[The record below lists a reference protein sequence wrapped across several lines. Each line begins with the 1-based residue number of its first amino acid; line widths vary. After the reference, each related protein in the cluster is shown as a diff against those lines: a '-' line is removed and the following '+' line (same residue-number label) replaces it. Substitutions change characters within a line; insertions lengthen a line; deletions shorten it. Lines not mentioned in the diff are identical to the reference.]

1 MYYKNNE
8 VNAMTISDFLNLPN
22 FSDLNLL
29 AGEQGLDREL
39 TNVTVV
45 DTPDGT
51 NWLNG
56 GEFVIT
62 TAYML
67 HEEQDLLNFLQ
78 ILHEKQAAGVGIK
91 ENRYITTI
99 PGSALKLADELN
111 LPLISVPEAYPFVDI
126 INPVLT
132 QIISQQ
138 SLLLTQASMIHK
150 EFLGLAINNNS
161 VPEILRTLS
170 NITRIPCAFMDTRFR
185 EIYFSDE
192 SSSLMQK
199 LQDADVEN
207 ISGEFLEQYDHYT
220 VANKNEQFGFLL
232 FEKDCLQTQGNGS
245 IQTALEYASIVLILH
260 IQVRIANQQMAEK
273 YKASFLEDLLTNNV
287 KTDVE
292 IHNRARL
299 YGWDFTN
306 GGLAA
311 VVDINNI
318 KKYFT
323 DRLDSNT
330 NRMLEEATEIIFRHS
345 IQEMHQM
352 FPQSKYFRQSD
363 LIVFIISMSVDNREA
378 LPEQLEQTFK
388 RLQGRLSRVSPFT
401 ITLGIGQYYENIRD
415 ISKSYSEARVA
426 INLGYSLQWFDR
438 ILFYNRLGLYR
449 LLAPVMNSPESEE
462 LCMQYIRPLE
472 DYDRKYHG
480 ELLPT
485 LQEILQ
491 NGWNLKESAAG
502 LYIHYNSIKYRYSK
516 ICKVLN
522 LDLAEHNNRSLVEI
536 AMKLYL
542 LKHKP
547 ENN

>member
-1 MYYKNNE
+1 
-8 VNAMTISDFLNLPN
+8 MTISDFLNLPN

-29 AGEQGLDREL
+29 AGARGLDREL

-67 HEEQDLLNFLQ
+67 HEEKDLLEFLQ
-78 ILHEKQAAGVGIK
+78 VLHEKQAAGVGIK

-99 PGSALKLADELN
+99 PEAALKMADELN

-132 QIISQQ
+132 QIISRQ
-138 SLLLTQASMIHK
+138 SLLLTQANKIHK

-161 VPEILRTLS
+161 VPEILKTLS
-170 NITRIPCAFMDTRFR
+170 SITRMPCAFIDTHFR
-185 EIYFSDE
+185 NIFFSDE

-199 LQDADVEN
+199 LQDADIEN
-207 ISGEFLEQYDHYT
+207 ITSEFLEQYDYYT

-232 FEKDCLQTQGNGS
+232 FEKGCLQTQENGNM
-245 IQTALEYASIVLILH
+245 QTALEYASIVLILH
-260 IQVRIANQQMAEK
+260 IQVQIANQQMAEK

-345 IQEMHQM
+345 IQEMHQT

-363 LIVFIISMSVDNREA
+363 LIVFIISMPENSRET
-378 LPEQLEQTFK
+378 LPEQLEQTFR
-388 RLQGRLSRVSPFT
+388 RLQSRLKMVSPFT

-426 INLGYSLQWFDR
+426 ISLGYSLQWFDR

-462 LCMQYIRPLE
+462 LCIQYIQPLE

-522 LDLAEHNNRSLVEI
+522 LDLADHNNRSLVEI

-547 ENN
+547 ESN

>member
-1 MYYKNNE
+1 
-8 VNAMTISDFLNLPN
+8 MTISDFLNLPN

-29 AGEQGLDREL
+29 AGENGLDREL

-67 HEEQDLLNFLQ
+67 HEEKDLLEFLQ
-78 ILHEKQAAGVGIK
+78 VLHEKQAAGVGIK

-99 PGSALKLADELN
+99 PEAALKMADELN

-138 SLLLTQASMIHK
+138 SLLLTQANKIHK

-161 VPEILRTLS
+161 VPEILKTLS
-170 NITRIPCAFMDTRFR
+170 SITRMPCAFIDTHFR
-185 EIYFSDE
+185 NIFFSDD
-192 SSSLMQK
+192 SSSLMRK
-199 LQDADVEN
+199 LQDADIEN
-207 ISGEFLEQYDHYT
+207 ITSEFLEQYDYYT

-232 FEKDCLQTQGNGS
+232 FEKGCLQTQENGNM
-245 IQTALEYASIVLILH
+245 QTALEYASIVLILH
-260 IQVRIANQQMAEK
+260 IQVQIANQQMAEK

-345 IQEMHQM
+345 IQEMHQT

-363 LIVFIISMSVDNREA
+363 LIVFIISMPEDSRET
-378 LPEQLEQTFK
+378 LPEQLEQTFR
-388 RLQGRLSRVSPFT
+388 RLQSRLKMVNPFT

-462 LCMQYIRPLE
+462 LCIQYIQPLE

-522 LDLAEHNNRSLVEI
+522 LDLADHNNRSLVEI

-547 ENN
+547 ESN

>member
-1 MYYKNNE
+1 
-8 VNAMTISDFLNLPN
+8 MTISDFLNLPN

-29 AGEQGLDREL
+29 AGENGLDREL

-67 HEEQDLLNFLQ
+67 HEEKDLLEFLQ
-78 ILHEKQAAGVGIK
+78 VLHEKQAAGVGIK

-99 PGSALKLADELN
+99 PEAALKMADDLN

-132 QIISQQ
+132 QIISRQ
-138 SLLLTQASMIHK
+138 SLLLTQANKIHK

-161 VPEILRTLS
+161 VPEILKTLS
-170 NITRIPCAFMDTRFR
+170 SITRMPCAFIDTHFR
-185 EIYFSDE
+185 NIFFSDE

-199 LQDADVEN
+199 LQDADIEN
-207 ISGEFLEQYDHYT
+207 ITSEFLEQYDHYT

-232 FEKDCLQTQGNGS
+232 FEKGCLQTQENGNM
-245 IQTALEYASIVLILH
+245 QTALEYASIVLILH
-260 IQVRIANQQMAEK
+260 IQVQIANQQMAEK

-345 IQEMHQM
+345 IQEMHQT

-363 LIVFIISMSVDNREA
+363 LIVFIISMPEDSRET
-378 LPEQLEQTFK
+378 LPEQLEQTFR
-388 RLQGRLSRVSPFT
+388 RLQSRLKMVSPFT

-462 LCMQYIRPLE
+462 LCIQYIQPLE

-522 LDLAEHNNRSLVEI
+522 LDLADHNNRSLVEI

-547 ENN
+547 ESN

>member
-1 MYYKNNE
+1 
-8 VNAMTISDFLNLPN
+8 MTISDFLNLPN

-29 AGEQGLDREL
+29 AGENGLDREL

-67 HEEQDLLNFLQ
+67 HEEKDLLEFLQ
-78 ILHEKQAAGVGIK
+78 VLHEKQAAGVGIK

-99 PGSALKLADELN
+99 PEAALKMADELN

-132 QIISQQ
+132 QIISRQ
-138 SLLLTQASMIHK
+138 SLLLTQANKIHK

-161 VPEILRTLS
+161 VPEILKTLS
-170 NITRIPCAFMDTRFR
+170 SITRMPCAFIDTHFR
-185 EIYFSDE
+185 NIFFSDE

-199 LQDADVEN
+199 LQDADMES
-207 ISGEFLEQYDHYT
+207 ITSEFLEQYDYYT

-232 FEKDCLQTQGNGS
+232 FEKGCLQTQENGNM
-245 IQTALEYASIVLILH
+245 QTALEYASIVLILH
-260 IQVRIANQQMAEK
+260 IQVQIANQQMAEK

-345 IQEMHQM
+345 IQEMHQT

-363 LIVFIISMSVDNREA
+363 LIVFIISMPEDSRET
-378 LPEQLEQTFK
+378 LPEQLEQTFR
-388 RLQGRLSRVSPFT
+388 RLQSRLKMVSPFT

-462 LCMQYIRPLE
+462 LCIQYIQPLE

-522 LDLAEHNNRSLVEI
+522 LDLADHNNRSLVEI

-547 ENN
+547 ESN

>member
-1 MYYKNNE
+1 
-8 VNAMTISDFLNLPN
+8 MTISDFLNLPN

-29 AGEQGLDREL
+29 AGENGLDREL

-67 HEEQDLLNFLQ
+67 HEEKDLLEFLQ
-78 ILHEKQAAGVGIK
+78 VLHKKQAAGVGIK

-99 PGSALKLADELN
+99 PEAALKMADELN

-132 QIISQQ
+132 QIISRQ
-138 SLLLTQASMIHK
+138 SLLLTQANKIHK

-161 VPEILRTLS
+161 VPEILKTLS
-170 NITRIPCAFMDTRFR
+170 SITRMPCAFIDTHFR
-185 EIYFSDE
+185 NIFFSDE

-199 LQDADVEN
+199 LQDADIEN
-207 ISGEFLEQYDHYT
+207 ITSEFLEQYDHYT

-232 FEKDCLQTQGNGS
+232 FEKGCLQTQENGNM
-245 IQTALEYASIVLILH
+245 QTALEYASIVLILH
-260 IQVRIANQQMAEK
+260 IQVQIANQQMAEK

-345 IQEMHQM
+345 IQEMHQT

-363 LIVFIISMSVDNREA
+363 LIVFIISMPEDSRET
-378 LPEQLEQTFK
+378 LPEQLEQTFR
-388 RLQGRLSRVSPFT
+388 RLQSRLKMVSPFT

-462 LCMQYIRPLE
+462 LCIQYIQPLE

-522 LDLAEHNNRSLVEI
+522 LDLADHNNRSLVEI

-547 ENN
+547 ESN

>member
-1 MYYKNNE
+1 
-8 VNAMTISDFLNLPN
+8 
-22 FSDLNLL
+22 
-29 AGEQGLDREL
+29 
-39 TNVTVV
+39 
-45 DTPDGT
+45 
-51 NWLNG
+51 
-56 GEFVIT
+56 
-62 TAYML
+62 
-67 HEEQDLLNFLQ
+67 
-78 ILHEKQAAGVGIK
+78 
-91 ENRYITTI
+91 
-99 PGSALKLADELN
+99 
-111 LPLISVPEAYPFVDI
+111 
-126 INPVLT
+126 
-132 QIISQQ
+132 
-138 SLLLTQASMIHK
+138 
-150 EFLGLAINNNS
+150 
-161 VPEILRTLS
+161 
-170 NITRIPCAFMDTRFR
+170 
-185 EIYFSDE
+185 
-192 SSSLMQK
+192 MQK
-199 LQDADVEN
+199 LQDADMES
-207 ISGEFLEQYDHYT
+207 ITSEFLEQYDYYT

-232 FEKDCLQTQGNGS
+232 FEKGCLQMQENGNM
-245 IQTALEYASIVLILH
+245 QTALEYASIVLILH
-260 IQVRIANQQMAEK
+260 IQVQIANQQMAEK

-323 DRLDSNT
+323 DHLDSNT

-363 LIVFIISMSVDNREA
+363 LIVFIISMPEDSREG
-378 LPEQLEQTFK
+378 LPEQLEQTFR
-388 RLQGRLSRVSPFT
+388 RLQSRLKMVSPFT

-462 LCMQYIRPLE
+462 LCIQYIQPLE

-522 LDLAEHNNRSLVEI
+522 MDLADHNNRSLVEI

-547 ENN
+547 ESN

>member
-1 MYYKNNE
+1 
-8 VNAMTISDFLNLPN
+8 MTISDFLNLPN

-232 FEKDCLQTQGNGS
+232 FEKDCLQTRGNDS

-260 IQVRIANQQMAEK
+260 IQVRIANQQMVEK

-363 LIVFIISMSVDNREA
+363 LIVFIISMPVDNREA

>member
-1 MYYKNNE
+1 
-8 VNAMTISDFLNLPN
+8 MTISDFLNLPN

-29 AGEQGLDREL
+29 AGENGLDREL

-51 NWLNG
+51 NWLHG

-67 HEEQDLLNFLQ
+67 HEEKDLLEFLQ
-78 ILHEKQAAGVGIK
+78 VLHEKQAAGVGIK

-99 PGSALKLADELN
+99 PEAALKMADELN

-132 QIISQQ
+132 QIISRQ
-138 SLLLTQASMIHK
+138 SLLLTQANKIHK

-161 VPEILRTLS
+161 VPEILKTLS
-170 NITRIPCAFMDTRFR
+170 SITRMPCAFIDTHFR
-185 EIYFSDE
+185 NIFFSDE

-199 LQDADVEN
+199 LQDADIEN
-207 ISGEFLEQYDHYT
+207 ITSEFLEQYDYYT

-232 FEKDCLQTQGNGS
+232 FEKGCLQTQENGNM
-245 IQTALEYASIVLILH
+245 QTALEYASIVLILH
-260 IQVRIANQQMAEK
+260 IQVQIANQQMAEK

-345 IQEMHQM
+345 IQEMHQT

-363 LIVFIISMSVDNREA
+363 LIVFIISMPEDSRET
-378 LPEQLEQTFK
+378 LPEQLEQTFR
-388 RLQGRLSRVSPFT
+388 RLQSHLKMVSPFT

-462 LCMQYIRPLE
+462 LCIQYIQPLE

-522 LDLAEHNNRSLVEI
+522 LDLADHNNRSLVEI

-547 ENN
+547 ESN

>member
-1 MYYKNNE
+1 
-8 VNAMTISDFLNLPN
+8 MTISDFLNLPN

-29 AGEQGLDREL
+29 AGENGLDREL

-67 HEEQDLLNFLQ
+67 HEEKDLLEFLQ
-78 ILHEKQAAGVGIK
+78 VLHEKQAAGVGIK

-99 PGSALKLADELN
+99 PEAALKMADELN

-138 SLLLTQASMIHK
+138 SLLLTQANKIHK

-161 VPEILRTLS
+161 VPEILKTLS
-170 NITRIPCAFMDTRFR
+170 SITRMPCAFIDTHFR
-185 EIYFSDE
+185 NIFFSDD
-192 SSSLMQK
+192 SSSLMRK
-199 LQDADVEN
+199 LQDADIEN
-207 ISGEFLEQYDHYT
+207 ITSEFLEQYDYYT

-232 FEKDCLQTQGNGS
+232 FEKGCLQTQENGNM
-245 IQTALEYASIVLILH
+245 QTALEYASIVLILH
-260 IQVRIANQQMAEK
+260 IQVQIANQQMAEK

-345 IQEMHQM
+345 IQEMHQT

-363 LIVFIISMSVDNREA
+363 LIVFIISMPEDSRET
-378 LPEQLEQTFK
+378 LPEQLEQTFR
-388 RLQGRLSRVSPFT
+388 RLQSRLKMVSPFT

-462 LCMQYIRPLE
+462 LCIQYIQPLE

-522 LDLAEHNNRSLVEI
+522 LDLADHNNRSLVEI

-547 ENN
+547 ESN

>member
-1 MYYKNNE
+1 
-8 VNAMTISDFLNLPN
+8 MTISDFLNLPN

-67 HEEQDLLNFLQ
+67 HEEQDLLDFLKV
-78 ILHEKQAAGVGIK
+78 LHEKQAAGVGIK

-99 PGSALKLADELN
+99 PESALKLADELN

-132 QIISQQ
+132 QIINQQ
-138 SLLLTQASMIHK
+138 SLLLTQANMIHK

-232 FEKDCLQTQGNGS
+232 FEKDCLQTQGNDS

-363 LIVFIISMSVDNREA
+363 LIVFIISMPVDGREA

-522 LDLAEHNNRSLVEI
+522 LDLADHNNRSLVEI

-547 ENN
+547 ESN

>member
-1 MYYKNNE
+1 
-8 VNAMTISDFLNLPN
+8 MTISDFLNLPN

-29 AGEQGLDREL
+29 AGENGLDREL

-67 HEEQDLLNFLQ
+67 HEEKDLLEFLQ
-78 ILHEKQAAGVGIK
+78 VLHEKQAAGVGIK

-99 PGSALKLADELN
+99 PEAALKMADELN

-138 SLLLTQASMIHK
+138 SLLLTQANKIHK

-161 VPEILRTLS
+161 VPEILKTLS
-170 NITRIPCAFMDTRFR
+170 SITRMPCAFIDTHFR
-185 EIYFSDE
+185 NIFFSDD
-192 SSSLMQK
+192 SSSLMRK
-199 LQDADVEN
+199 LQDADIEN
-207 ISGEFLEQYDHYT
+207 ITSEFLEQYDYYT

-232 FEKDCLQTQGNGS
+232 FEKGCLQTQENGNM
-245 IQTALEYASIVLILH
+245 QTALEYASIVLILH
-260 IQVRIANQQMAEK
+260 IQVQIANQQMAEK

-345 IQEMHQM
+345 IQEMHQT

-363 LIVFIISMSVDNREA
+363 LIVFIISMPEESREG
-378 LPEQLEQTFK
+378 LPEQLEQTFR
-388 RLQGRLSRVSPFT
+388 RLQSRLKMVNPFT

-462 LCMQYIRPLE
+462 LCIQYIQPLE

-522 LDLAEHNNRSLVEI
+522 LDLADHNNRSLVEI

-547 ENN
+547 ESN

>member
-1 MYYKNNE
+1 
-8 VNAMTISDFLNLPN
+8 MTISDFLNLPN

-29 AGEQGLDREL
+29 AGENGLDREL

-67 HEEQDLLNFLQ
+67 HEEKDLLEFLQ
-78 ILHEKQAAGVGIK
+78 VLHEKQAAGVGIK

-99 PGSALKLADELN
+99 PEAALKMADELN

-132 QIISQQ
+132 QIISRQ
-138 SLLLTQASMIHK
+138 SLLLTQANKIHK

-161 VPEILRTLS
+161 VPEILKTLS
-170 NITRIPCAFMDTRFR
+170 SITRMPCAFIDTHFR
-185 EIYFSDE
+185 NIFFSDE

-199 LQDADVEN
+199 LQDADIEN
-207 ISGEFLEQYDHYT
+207 ITSEFLEQYDYYT

-232 FEKDCLQTQGNGS
+232 FEKGCLQTQENGNM
-245 IQTALEYASIVLILH
+245 QTALEYASIVLILH
-260 IQVRIANQQMAEK
+260 IQVQIANQQMAEK

-345 IQEMHQM
+345 IQEMHQT

-363 LIVFIISMSVDNREA
+363 LIVFIISMPENSRET
-378 LPEQLEQTFK
+378 LPEQLEQTFR
-388 RLQGRLSRVSPFT
+388 RLQSRLKMVSPFT

-462 LCMQYIRPLE
+462 LCIQYIQPLE

-522 LDLAEHNNRSLVEI
+522 LDLADHNNRSLVEI

-547 ENN
+547 ESN

>member
-1 MYYKNNE
+1 
-8 VNAMTISDFLNLPN
+8 MTISDFLNLPN

-29 AGEQGLDREL
+29 AGENGLDREL

-67 HEEQDLLNFLQ
+67 HEEKDLLEFLQ
-78 ILHEKQAAGVGIK
+78 VLHEKQAAGVGIK

-99 PGSALKLADELN
+99 PEAALKMADELN

-132 QIISQQ
+132 QIISRQ
-138 SLLLTQASMIHK
+138 SLLLTQANKIHK

-161 VPEILRTLS
+161 VPEILKTLS
-170 NITRIPCAFMDTRFR
+170 SITRMPCAFIDTHFR
-185 EIYFSDE
+185 NIFFSDD

-199 LQDADVEN
+199 LQDADIEN
-207 ISGEFLEQYDHYT
+207 ITSEFLEQYDYYT

-232 FEKDCLQTQGNGS
+232 FEKGCLQTQENGNM
-245 IQTALEYASIVLILH
+245 QTALEYASIVLILH
-260 IQVRIANQQMAEK
+260 IQVQIANQQMAEK

-345 IQEMHQM
+345 IQEMHQT

-363 LIVFIISMSVDNREA
+363 LIVFIISMPEDSRET
-378 LPEQLEQTFK
+378 LPEQLEQTFR
-388 RLQGRLSRVSPFT
+388 RLQSRLKMVSPFT

-462 LCMQYIRPLE
+462 LCIQYIQPLE

-522 LDLAEHNNRSLVEI
+522 LDLADHNNRSLVEI

-547 ENN
+547 ESN

>member
-1 MYYKNNE
+1 MT
-8 VNAMTISDFLNLPN
+8 MTISDFLNLPN

-29 AGEQGLDREL
+29 AGENGLDREL

-67 HEEQDLLNFLQ
+67 HEEKDLLEFLQ
-78 ILHEKQAAGVGIK
+78 VLHEKQAAGVGIK

-99 PGSALKLADELN
+99 PEAALKMADELN

-132 QIISQQ
+132 QIISRQ
-138 SLLLTQASMIHK
+138 SLLLTQANKIHK

-161 VPEILRTLS
+161 VPEILKTLS
-170 NITRIPCAFMDTRFR
+170 SITRMPCAFIDTHFR
-185 EIYFSDE
+185 NIFFSDE

-199 LQDADVEN
+199 LQDADIEN
-207 ISGEFLEQYDHYT
+207 ITSEFLEQYDYYT

-232 FEKDCLQTQGNGS
+232 FEKGCLQTQENGNM
-245 IQTALEYASIVLILH
+245 QTALEYASIVLILH
-260 IQVRIANQQMAEK
+260 IQVQIANQQMAEK

-345 IQEMHQM
+345 IQEMHQT

-363 LIVFIISMSVDNREA
+363 LIVFIISMPENSRET
-378 LPEQLEQTFK
+378 LPEQLEQTFR
-388 RLQGRLSRVSPFT
+388 RLQSRLKMVSPFT

-462 LCMQYIRPLE
+462 LCIQYIQPLE

-522 LDLAEHNNRSLVEI
+522 LDLADHNNRSLVEI

-547 ENN
+547 ESN

>member
-1 MYYKNNE
+1 
-8 VNAMTISDFLNLPN
+8 MTISDFLNLPN

-29 AGEQGLDREL
+29 AGENGLDREL

-67 HEEQDLLNFLQ
+67 HEEKDLLEFLQ
-78 ILHEKQAAGVGIK
+78 VLHEKQAAGVGIK

-99 PGSALKLADELN
+99 PEAALKMADDLN

-138 SLLLTQASMIHK
+138 SLLLTQANKIHK

-161 VPEILRTLS
+161 VPEILKTLS
-170 NITRIPCAFMDTRFR
+170 SITRMPCAFIDTHFR
-185 EIYFSDE
+185 NIFFSDE

-199 LQDADVEN
+199 LQDADIEN
-207 ISGEFLEQYDHYT
+207 ITSEFLEQYDYYT

-232 FEKDCLQTQGNGS
+232 FEKGYLQKQENGNM
-245 IQTALEYASIVLILH
+245 QTALEYASIVLILH
-260 IQVRIANQQMAEK
+260 IQVQIANQQMAEK

-345 IQEMHQM
+345 IQEMHQT

-363 LIVFIISMSVDNREA
+363 LIVFIISMPEDSRET
-378 LPEQLEQTFK
+378 LPEQLEQTFR
-388 RLQGRLSRVSPFT
+388 RLQSRLKMVSPFT

-462 LCMQYIRPLE
+462 LCIQYIQPLE

-485 LQEILQ
+485 LQELLQ

-522 LDLAEHNNRSLVEI
+522 LDLADHNNRSLVEI

-547 ENN
+547 ESN

>member
-1 MYYKNNE
+1 
-8 VNAMTISDFLNLPN
+8 MTISDFLNLPN

-29 AGEQGLDREL
+29 AGEHGLDREL

-67 HEEQDLLNFLQ
+67 HEEQDLLDFLKV
-78 ILHEKQAAGVGIK
+78 LHEKQAAGVGIK

-99 PGSALKLADELN
+99 PESALNLADELN

-132 QIISQQ
+132 QIINQQ
-138 SLLLTQASMIHK
+138 SLLLTQANMIHK

-232 FEKDCLQTQGNGS
+232 FEKDCLQTKGNDS

-363 LIVFIISMSVDNREA
+363 LIVFIISMPVDGREA

-522 LDLAEHNNRSLVEI
+522 LDLADHNNRSLVEI

-547 ENN
+547 ESN

>member
-1 MYYKNNE
+1 
-8 VNAMTISDFLNLPN
+8 MTISDFLNLPN

-29 AGEQGLDREL
+29 AGKNGLDREL

-67 HEEQDLLNFLQ
+67 HEEKDLLEFLQ
-78 ILHEKQAAGVGIK
+78 VLHEKQAAGVGIK

-99 PGSALKLADELN
+99 PEAALKMADELN

-132 QIISQQ
+132 QIISRQ
-138 SLLLTQASMIHK
+138 SLLLTQANKIHK

-161 VPEILRTLS
+161 VPEILKTLS
-170 NITRIPCAFMDTRFR
+170 SIIRISCAFIDTHFR
-185 EIYFSDE
+185 NIFFSDE

-199 LQDADVEN
+199 LQDADMES
-207 ISGEFLEQYDHYT
+207 ITSEFLEQYDYYT

-232 FEKDCLQTQGNGS
+232 FEKGCLQMQENGNM
-245 IQTALEYASIVLILH
+245 QTALEYASIVLILH
-260 IQVRIANQQMAEK
+260 IQVQIANQQMAEK

-323 DRLDSNT
+323 DHLDSNT

-363 LIVFIISMSVDNREA
+363 LIVFIISMPEENREG
-378 LPEQLEQTFK
+378 LPEQLEQTFR
-388 RLQGRLSRVSPFT
+388 RLQSRLKMVSPFT

-462 LCMQYIRPLE
+462 LCIQYIQPLE

-502 LYIHYNSIKYRYSK
+502 LYIHYNSIKYRYAK

-522 LDLAEHNNRSLVEI
+522 LDLADHNNRSLVEI

-547 ENN
+547 ESN

>member
-1 MYYKNNE
+1 
-8 VNAMTISDFLNLPN
+8 MTISDFLNLPN

-29 AGEQGLDREL
+29 AGENGLDREL

-67 HEEQDLLNFLQ
+67 HEEKDLLEFLQ
-78 ILHEKQAAGVGIK
+78 VLHEKQAAGVGIK

-99 PGSALKLADELN
+99 PEAALKMADELN
-111 LPLISVPEAYPFVDI
+111 LPLISVPETYPFVDI

-132 QIISQQ
+132 QIISRQ
-138 SLLLTQASMIHK
+138 SLLLTQANKIHK

-161 VPEILRTLS
+161 VPEILKTLS
-170 NITRIPCAFMDTRFR
+170 SIIRISCAFIDTHFR
-185 EIYFSDE
+185 NIFFSDE

-199 LQDADVEN
+199 LQDADMES
-207 ISGEFLEQYDHYT
+207 ITSEFLEQYDYYT

-232 FEKDCLQTQGNGS
+232 FEKGCLQMQENGNM
-245 IQTALEYASIVLILH
+245 QTALEYASIVLILH
-260 IQVRIANQQMAEK
+260 IQVQIANQQMAEK

-323 DRLDSNT
+323 DHLDSNT

-363 LIVFIISMSVDNREA
+363 LIVFIISMPEENREG
-378 LPEQLEQTFK
+378 LPEQLEQTFR
-388 RLQGRLSRVSPFT
+388 RLQSRLKMVSPFT

-462 LCMQYIRPLE
+462 LCIQYIQPLE

-522 LDLAEHNNRSLVEI
+522 LDLADHNNRSLVEI

-547 ENN
+547 ESN

>member
-1 MYYKNNE
+1 
-8 VNAMTISDFLNLPN
+8 MTISDFLNLPN

-29 AGEQGLDREL
+29 AGENGLDREL

-67 HEEQDLLNFLQ
+67 HEEKDLLEFLQ
-78 ILHEKQAAGVGIK
+78 VLHEKQAAGVGIK

-99 PGSALKLADELN
+99 PEAALKMADELN

-138 SLLLTQASMIHK
+138 SLLLTQANKIHK

-161 VPEILRTLS
+161 VPEILKTLS
-170 NITRIPCAFMDTRFR
+170 SITRMPCAFIDTHFR
-185 EIYFSDE
+185 NIFFSDE

-199 LQDADVEN
+199 LQDADIEN
-207 ISGEFLEQYDHYT
+207 ITSEFLEQYDYYT

-232 FEKDCLQTQGNGS
+232 FEKGCLQTQENGNM
-245 IQTALEYASIVLILH
+245 QTALEYASIVLILH
-260 IQVRIANQQMAEK
+260 IQVQIANQQMAEK

-345 IQEMHQM
+345 IQEMHQT

-363 LIVFIISMSVDNREA
+363 LIVFIISMPEDSRET
-378 LPEQLEQTFK
+378 LPEQLEQTFR
-388 RLQGRLSRVSPFT
+388 RLQSRLKMVSPFT

-438 ILFYNRLGLYR
+438 ILFYNRLGIYR

-462 LCMQYIRPLE
+462 LCIQYIQPLE

-522 LDLAEHNNRSLVEI
+522 LDLADHNNRSLVEI

-547 ENN
+547 ESN

>member
-1 MYYKNNE
+1 
-8 VNAMTISDFLNLPN
+8 MTISDFLNLPN

-29 AGEQGLDREL
+29 AGENGLDREL

-51 NWLNG
+51 NWLHG

-67 HEEQDLLNFLQ
+67 HEEKDLLEFLQ
-78 ILHEKQAAGVGIK
+78 VLHEKQAAGVGIK

-99 PGSALKLADELN
+99 PEAALKMADELN

-132 QIISQQ
+132 QIISRQ
-138 SLLLTQASMIHK
+138 SLLLTQANKIHK

-161 VPEILRTLS
+161 VPEILKTLS
-170 NITRIPCAFMDTRFR
+170 SITRMPCAFIDTHFR
-185 EIYFSDE
+185 NIFFSDE

-199 LQDADVEN
+199 LQDADIEN
-207 ISGEFLEQYDHYT
+207 ITSEFLEQYDYYT

-232 FEKDCLQTQGNGS
+232 FEKGCLQTQENGNM
-245 IQTALEYASIVLILH
+245 QTALEYASIVLILH
-260 IQVRIANQQMAEK
+260 IQVQIANQQMAEK

-345 IQEMHQM
+345 IQEMHQT

-363 LIVFIISMSVDNREA
+363 LIVFIISMPEDSRET
-378 LPEQLEQTFK
+378 LQEQLEQTFR
-388 RLQGRLSRVSPFT
+388 RLQSHLKMVSPFT

-462 LCMQYIRPLE
+462 LCIQYIQPLE

-522 LDLAEHNNRSLVEI
+522 LDLADHNNRSLVEI

-547 ENN
+547 ESN

>member
-1 MYYKNNE
+1 MT
-8 VNAMTISDFLNLPN
+8 MTISDFLNLPN

-29 AGEQGLDREL
+29 AGENGLDREL

-67 HEEQDLLNFLQ
+67 HEEKDLLEFLQ
-78 ILHEKQAAGVGIK
+78 VLHEKQAAGVGIK

-99 PGSALKLADELN
+99 PEAALKMADELN

-132 QIISQQ
+132 QIISRQ
-138 SLLLTQASMIHK
+138 SLLLTQANKIHK

-161 VPEILRTLS
+161 VPEILKTLS
-170 NITRIPCAFMDTRFR
+170 SIIRISCAFIDTHFR
-185 EIYFSDE
+185 NIFFSDE

-199 LQDADVEN
+199 LQDADMES
-207 ISGEFLEQYDHYT
+207 ITSEFLEQYDYYT

-232 FEKDCLQTQGNGS
+232 FEKGCLQMQENGNM
-245 IQTALEYASIVLILH
+245 QTALEYASIVLILH
-260 IQVRIANQQMAEK
+260 IQVQIANQQMAEK

-323 DRLDSNT
+323 DHLDSNT

-363 LIVFIISMSVDNREA
+363 LIVFIISMPEDSREG
-378 LPEQLEQTFK
+378 LPEQLEQTFR
-388 RLQGRLSRVSPFT
+388 RLQSRLKMVSPFT

-462 LCMQYIRPLE
+462 LCIQYIQPLE

-522 LDLAEHNNRSLVEI
+522 LDLADHNNRSLVEI

-547 ENN
+547 ESN

>member
-1 MYYKNNE
+1 
-8 VNAMTISDFLNLPN
+8 MTISDFLNLPN

-29 AGEQGLDREL
+29 AGENGLDREL

-67 HEEQDLLNFLQ
+67 HEEKDLLEFLQ
-78 ILHEKQAAGVGIK
+78 VLHEKQAAGVGIK

-99 PGSALKLADELN
+99 PEAALKMADELN

-132 QIISQQ
+132 QIISRQ
-138 SLLLTQASMIHK
+138 SLLLTQANKIHK

-161 VPEILRTLS
+161 VPEILKTLS
-170 NITRIPCAFMDTRFR
+170 SITRMPCAFIDTHFR
-185 EIYFSDE
+185 NIFFSDE

-199 LQDADVEN
+199 LQDADMES
-207 ISGEFLEQYDHYT
+207 ITSEFLEQYDYYT

-232 FEKDCLQTQGNGS
+232 FEKGCLQMQENGNM
-245 IQTALEYASIVLILH
+245 QTALEYASIVLILH
-260 IQVRIANQQMAEK
+260 IQVQIANQQMAEK

-345 IQEMHQM
+345 IQEMHQT

-363 LIVFIISMSVDNREA
+363 LIVFIISMPEDSRET
-378 LPEQLEQTFK
+378 LPEQLEQTFR
-388 RLQGRLSRVSPFT
+388 RLQSRLKMVSPFT

-462 LCMQYIRPLE
+462 LCIQYIQPLE

-522 LDLAEHNNRSLVEI
+522 LDLADHNNRSLVEI

-547 ENN
+547 ESN

>member
-1 MYYKNNE
+1 M
-8 VNAMTISDFLNLPN
+8 F
-22 FSDLNLL
+22 
-29 AGEQGLDREL
+29 
-39 TNVTVV
+39 
-45 DTPDGT
+45 
-51 NWLNG
+51 
-56 GEFVIT
+56 
-62 TAYML
+62 
-67 HEEQDLLNFLQ
+67 
-78 ILHEKQAAGVGIK
+78 
-91 ENRYITTI
+91 RYVS
-99 PGSALKLADELN
+99 PLKS
-111 LPLISVPEAYPFVDI
+111 LPLSGR
-126 INPVLT
+126 
-132 QIISQQ
+132 Q
-138 SLLLTQASMIHK
+138 SLLLTQANKIHK

-161 VPEILRTLS
+161 VPEILKTLS
-170 NITRIPCAFMDTRFR
+170 SIIRISCAFIDTHFR
-185 EIYFSDE
+185 NIFFSDE

-199 LQDADVEN
+199 LQDADMES
-207 ISGEFLEQYDHYT
+207 ITSEFLEQYDYYT

-232 FEKDCLQTQGNGS
+232 FEKGCLQMQENGNM
-245 IQTALEYASIVLILH
+245 QTALEYASIVLILH
-260 IQVRIANQQMAEK
+260 IQVQIANQQMAEK

-306 GGLAA
+306 GGLSA

-323 DRLDSNT
+323 DHLDSNT

-363 LIVFIISMSVDNREA
+363 LIVFIISMPEENREG
-378 LPEQLEQTFK
+378 LPEQLEQTFR
-388 RLQGRLSRVSPFT
+388 RLQSRLKMVSPFT

-462 LCMQYIRPLE
+462 LCIQYIQPLE

-522 LDLAEHNNRSLVEI
+522 LDLADHNNRSLVEI

-547 ENN
+547 ESN

>member
-1 MYYKNNE
+1 
-8 VNAMTISDFLNLPN
+8 MTISDFLNLPN

-29 AGEQGLDREL
+29 AGENGLDREL

-67 HEEQDLLNFLQ
+67 HEEKDLLEFLQ
-78 ILHEKQAAGVGIK
+78 VLHEKQAAGVGIK

-99 PGSALKLADELN
+99 PEAALKMADELN

-138 SLLLTQASMIHK
+138 SLLLTQANKIHK

-161 VPEILRTLS
+161 VPEILKTLS
-170 NITRIPCAFMDTRFR
+170 SITRMPCAFIDTHFR
-185 EIYFSDE
+185 NIFFSDE

-199 LQDADVEN
+199 LQDADIEN
-207 ISGEFLEQYDHYT
+207 ITSEFLEQYDYYT

-232 FEKDCLQTQGNGS
+232 FEKGCLQTQENGNM
-245 IQTALEYASIVLILH
+245 QTALEYASIVLILH
-260 IQVRIANQQMAEK
+260 IQVQIANQQMAEK

-345 IQEMHQM
+345 IQEMHQT

-363 LIVFIISMSVDNREA
+363 LIVFIISMPEDSRET
-378 LPEQLEQTFK
+378 LPEQLEQTFR
-388 RLQGRLSRVSPFT
+388 RLQSRLKMVSPFT

-462 LCMQYIRPLE
+462 LCIQYIQPLE

-522 LDLAEHNNRSLVEI
+522 LDLADHNNRSLVEI

-547 ENN
+547 ESN

>member
-1 MYYKNNE
+1 
-8 VNAMTISDFLNLPN
+8 MTISDFLNLPN

-29 AGEQGLDREL
+29 AGENGLDREL

-67 HEEQDLLNFLQ
+67 HEEKDLLEFLQ
-78 ILHEKQAAGVGIK
+78 VLHEKQAAGVGIK

-99 PGSALKLADELN
+99 PEAALKMADELN

-132 QIISQQ
+132 QIISRQ
-138 SLLLTQASMIHK
+138 SLLLTQANKIHK

-161 VPEILRTLS
+161 VPEILKTLS
-170 NITRIPCAFMDTRFR
+170 SITRMPCAFIDTHFR
-185 EIYFSDE
+185 NIFFSDE

-199 LQDADVEN
+199 LQDADIEN
-207 ISGEFLEQYDHYT
+207 ITSEFLEQYDYYT

-232 FEKDCLQTQGNGS
+232 FEKGCLQTQENGNM
-245 IQTALEYASIVLILH
+245 QTALEYASIVLILH
-260 IQVRIANQQMAEK
+260 IQVQIANQQMAEK

-363 LIVFIISMSVDNREA
+363 LIVFIISMPEDSRET
-378 LPEQLEQTFK
+378 LPEQLEQTFR
-388 RLQGRLSRVSPFT
+388 RLQSHLKMVSPFT

-462 LCMQYIRPLE
+462 LCIQYIQPLE

-522 LDLAEHNNRSLVEI
+522 LDLADHNNRSLVEI

-547 ENN
+547 ESN

>member
-1 MYYKNNE
+1 
-8 VNAMTISDFLNLPN
+8 MTISDFLNLPN

>member
-1 MYYKNNE
+1 MT
-8 VNAMTISDFLNLPN
+8 MTISDFLNLPN

-29 AGEQGLDREL
+29 AGENGLDREL

-67 HEEQDLLNFLQ
+67 HEEKDLLEFLQ
-78 ILHEKQAAGVGIK
+78 VLHEKQAAGVGIK

-99 PGSALKLADELN
+99 PEAALKMADDLN

-138 SLLLTQASMIHK
+138 SLLLTQANKIHK

-161 VPEILRTLS
+161 VPEILKTLS
-170 NITRIPCAFMDTRFR
+170 SITRMPCAFIDTHFR
-185 EIYFSDE
+185 NIFFSDE

-199 LQDADVEN
+199 LQDADIEN
-207 ISGEFLEQYDHYT
+207 ITSEFLEQYDYYT

-232 FEKDCLQTQGNGS
+232 FEKGCLQTQENGNM
-245 IQTALEYASIVLILH
+245 QTALEYASIVLILH
-260 IQVRIANQQMAEK
+260 IQVQIANQQMAEK

-345 IQEMHQM
+345 IQEMHQT

-363 LIVFIISMSVDNREA
+363 LIVFIISMPEDSRET
-378 LPEQLEQTFK
+378 LPEQLEQTFR
-388 RLQGRLSRVSPFT
+388 RLQSRLKMVSPFT

-462 LCMQYIRPLE
+462 LCIQYIQPLE

-522 LDLAEHNNRSLVEI
+522 LDLADHNNRSLVEI

-547 ENN
+547 ESN

>member
-1 MYYKNNE
+1 
-8 VNAMTISDFLNLPN
+8 MTISDFLNLPN

-29 AGEQGLDREL
+29 AGKNGLDREL

-67 HEEQDLLNFLQ
+67 HEEKDLLEFLQ
-78 ILHEKQAAGVGIK
+78 VLHEKQAAGVGIK

-99 PGSALKLADELN
+99 PEAALKMADELN

-132 QIISQQ
+132 QIISRQ
-138 SLLLTQASMIHK
+138 SLLLTQANKIHK

-161 VPEILRTLS
+161 VPEILKTLS
-170 NITRIPCAFMDTRFR
+170 SIIRISCAFIDTHFR
-185 EIYFSDE
+185 NIFFSDE

-199 LQDADVEN
+199 LQDADMES
-207 ISGEFLEQYDHYT
+207 ITSEFLEQYDYYT

-232 FEKDCLQTQGNGS
+232 FEKGCLQMQENGNM
-245 IQTALEYASIVLILH
+245 QTALEYASIVLILH
-260 IQVRIANQQMAEK
+260 IQVQIANQQMAEK

-323 DRLDSNT
+323 DHLDSNT

-363 LIVFIISMSVDNREA
+363 LIVFIISMPEENREG
-378 LPEQLEQTFK
+378 LPEQLEQTFR
-388 RLQGRLSRVSPFT
+388 RLQSRLKMVSPFT

-462 LCMQYIRPLE
+462 LCIQYIQPLE

-522 LDLAEHNNRSLVEI
+522 LDLADHNNRSLVEI

-547 ENN
+547 ESN

>member
-1 MYYKNNE
+1 
-8 VNAMTISDFLNLPN
+8 MTIYDFLNLPN

-29 AGEQGLDREL
+29 AGENGLDREL

-67 HEEQDLLNFLQ
+67 HEEKDLLEFLQ
-78 ILHEKQAAGVGIK
+78 VLHEKQAAGVGIK

-99 PGSALKLADELN
+99 PEAALKMADELN

-138 SLLLTQASMIHK
+138 SLLLTQANKIHK

-161 VPEILRTLS
+161 VPEILKTLS
-170 NITRIPCAFMDTRFR
+170 SITRMPCAFIDTHFR
-185 EIYFSDE
+185 NIFFSDE

-199 LQDADVEN
+199 LQDADIEN
-207 ISGEFLEQYDHYT
+207 ITSEFLEQYDYYT

-232 FEKDCLQTQGNGS
+232 FEKGCLQTQENGNM
-245 IQTALEYASIVLILH
+245 QTALEYASIVLILH
-260 IQVRIANQQMAEK
+260 IQVQIANQQMAEK

-345 IQEMHQM
+345 IQEMHQT

-363 LIVFIISMSVDNREA
+363 LIVFIISMPEDSRET
-378 LPEQLEQTFK
+378 LPEQLEQTFR
-388 RLQGRLSRVSPFT
+388 RLQSRLKMVSPFT

-462 LCMQYIRPLE
+462 LCIQYIQPLE

-522 LDLAEHNNRSLVEI
+522 LDLADHNNRSLVEI

-547 ENN
+547 ESN

>member
-1 MYYKNNE
+1 
-8 VNAMTISDFLNLPN
+8 MTISDFLQLPN
-22 FSDLNLL
+22 FSDLRLL
-29 AGEQGLDREL
+29 AGSGGLLREV

-45 DTPDGT
+45 DTPDGS

-67 HEEQDLLNFLQ
+67 HEEEENLLDFLQ
-78 ILHEKQAAGVGIK
+78 TLQLHGAAGLGIK
-91 ENRYITTI
+91 ENRYISCI
-99 PGSALKLADELN
+99 PDSALQLADQLC

-132 QIISQQ
+132 QIISRQ
-138 SLLLTQASMIHK
+138 SFLLTQANMIHK
-150 EFLGLAINNNS
+150 EFLSLAINNNS
-161 VPEILRTLS
+161 VPEILQTLRTV
-170 NITRIPCAFMDTRFR
+170 TGIPCAFMDTHFKNL
-185 EIYFSDE
+185 YFSDE
-192 SSSLMQK
+192 DSPLMQQ
-199 LQDADVEN
+199 LQDVRPESITN
-207 ISGEFLEQYDHYT
+207 EFLQQYDHYA

-232 FEKDCLQTQGNGS
+232 FEKTKLKVNSQS
-245 IQTALEYASIVLILH
+245 SVQTALEYASIVLILR
-260 IQVRIANQQMAEK
+260 IQIRIANQQMAEK
-273 YKASFLEDLLTNNV
+273 YQAAFLEDLLLNNV
-287 KTDVE
+287 KADVE

-299 YGWDFTN
+299 YGWDFTH

-318 KKYFT
+318 KKYFI

-345 IQEMHQM
+345 IREMHQT
-352 FPQSKYFRQSD
+352 FPQAKYFRQSD
-363 LIVFIISMSVDNREA
+363 LIVFILSVPAAEREI

-388 RLQGRLSRVSPFT
+388 RLQAQLANVSPFT

-449 LLAPVMNSPESEE
+449 LLAPIMDRPEAEE
-462 LCMQYIRPLE
+462 LYTQYILPLE
-472 DYDRKYHG
+472 DYDRQYHG
-480 ELLPT
+480 ELLAT

-491 NGWNLKESAAG
+491 CGWNLKESASR

-516 ICKVLN
+516 ICKILN
-522 LDLAEHNNRSLVEI
+522 LDLSDHNNRSLVEI
-536 AMKLYL
+536 AMKLYR
-542 LKHKP
+542 LKCFRGR
-547 ENN
+547 EA